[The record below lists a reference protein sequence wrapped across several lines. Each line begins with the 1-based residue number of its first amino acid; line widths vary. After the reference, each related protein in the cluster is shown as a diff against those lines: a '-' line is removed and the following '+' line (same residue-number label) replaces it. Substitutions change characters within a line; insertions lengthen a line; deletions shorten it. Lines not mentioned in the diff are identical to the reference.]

1 MKKVQEAY
9 HKLQQFIYNLDAA
22 ILLVIM
28 CIILA
33 QTLGRVVHLSIPWS
47 EEASRY
53 LYVVMIVLG
62 INVGVSQD
70 LMVKIDMIDNILS
83 PAVKRVFDIARE
95 ALSLVVSIIFFYS
108 CFPMI
113 RIGAFQKSA
122 AMQIQMNLIYAV
134 VAFGFALAVLSV
146 AFRLVEFIV
155 GNKEGQEQ

>member
-1 MKKVQEAY
+1 MKKVQETFN
-9 HKLQQFIYNLDAA
+9 KIQQFIYNLDAA

-62 INVGVSQD
+62 INVGISQN
-70 LMVKIDMIDNILS
+70 LMVKIDLIDGFLS
-83 PAVKRVFDIARE
+83 PAVKKVFDIARE
-95 ALSLVVSIIFFYS
+95 ALSLVVSVIFFYS

-113 RIGAFQKSA
+113 HIGGFQKSA
-122 AMQIQMNLIYAV
+122 AMQLPMNLIYSV
-134 VAFGFALAVLSV
+134 VAVGFALAVLSV
-146 AFRLVEFIV
+146 AFRLVDFFI
-155 GNKEGQEQ
+155 GDKEGQEQ